1 MRPSTT
7 KRPARG
13 QIRLVRTRTEEVA
26 MSIQDSGST
35 GKAGVKTLAIRL
47 EPETH
52 AQLSL
57 IAQLRG
63 NTITDEIKA
72 ALESH
77 IAGIKTMPDLAAR
90 AGSVLEDIEREALA
104 RRTTIATLF
113 GDEQPA
119 PVAATATP
127 ADQAEPDGGPATGGP
142 ATAGTTAAEPSA
154 RSPRGRKE
162 AGSSGSGSAVK
173 DS

>member
-1 MRPSTT
+1 
-7 KRPARG
+7 
-13 QIRLVRTRTEEVA
+13 
-26 MSIQDSGST
+26 MSIQDTGST

-72 ALESH
+72 ALDAH
-77 IAGIKTMPDLAAR
+77 IAGVKQTPDLAAR
-90 AGSVLEDIEREALA
+90 AGSVLEDIERDALA
-104 RRTTIATLF
+104 RRTAIATLF
-113 GDEQPA
+113 GSEAPA
-119 PVAATATP
+119 
-127 ADQAEPDGGPATGGP
+127 P
-142 ATAGTTAAEPSA
+142 ATAAAASASPAEAATDSTAAAEPSA
-154 RSPRGRKE
+154 RSRGRKDT
-162 AGSSGSGSAVK
+162 SSAGSGSAVK

>member
-1 MRPSTT
+1 
-7 KRPARG
+7 
-13 QIRLVRTRTEEVA
+13 

-35 GKAGVKTLAIRL
+35 GRSGVKTLAIRL

-72 ALESH
+72 ALDAH
-77 IAGIKTMPDLAAR
+77 IAGVKQTPDLAAR
-90 AGSVLEDIEREALA
+90 AGSVLEDIERDALA
-104 RRTTIATLF
+104 RRTAIATLF
-113 GDEQPA
+113 GSQAPA
-119 PVAATATP
+119 
-127 ADQAEPDGGPATGGP
+127 P
-142 ATAGTTAAEPSA
+142 ATAAAAAPVTSADADGTTAAEPSA
-154 RSPRGRKE
+154 RSPRGRKDSV
-162 AGSSGSGSAVK
+162 SSSASGSAVK

>member
-1 MRPSTT
+1 
-7 KRPARG
+7 
-13 QIRLVRTRTEEVA
+13 

-72 ALESH
+72 ALDAH
-77 IAGIKTMPDLAAR
+77 IAGVKQTPDLAAR

-104 RRTTIATLF
+104 RRTAIATLF
-113 GDEQPA
+113 GSEAPA
-119 PVAATATP
+119 PVTTAATP
-127 ADQAEPDGGPATGGP
+127 AAPADADGSPATG
-142 ATAGTTAAEPSA
+142 GTTAAEPSA
-154 RSPRGRKE
+154 RSRGRKDSV
-162 AGSSGSGSAVK
+162 SSSASGSAVK

>member
-1 MRPSTT
+1 
-7 KRPARG
+7 
-13 QIRLVRTRTEEVA
+13 
-26 MSIQDSGST
+26 MSIQDTGST

-72 ALESH
+72 ALEAH
-77 IAGIKTMPDLAAR
+77 IAGIKTMPDLAPR

-104 RRTTIATLF
+104 RRTAIATLF
-113 GDEQPA
+113 GDDQPA
-119 PVAATATP
+119 PAA
-127 ADQAEPDGGPATGGP
+127 
-142 ATAGTTAAEPSA
+142 AAAAP
-154 RSPRGRKE
+154 
-162 AGSSGSGSAVK
+162 
-173 DS
+173 

>member
-1 MRPSTT
+1 
-7 KRPARG
+7 
-13 QIRLVRTRTEEVA
+13 
-26 MSIQDSGST
+26 MSIQDTGST
-35 GKAGVKTLAIRL
+35 GRSGVKTLAIRL

-72 ALESH
+72 ALDAH

-104 RRTTIATLF
+104 RRTAIAALF
-113 GDEQPA
+113 GNEQPA
-119 PVAATATP
+119 PVTTTAP
-127 ADQAEPDGGPATGGP
+127 ASQAEAGGPGTDGSP
-142 ATAGTTAAEPSA
+142 AADPSA
-154 RSPRGRKE
+154 RSPRGRKD
-162 AGSSGSGSAVK
+162 SSGSAVK

>member
-1 MRPSTT
+1 
-7 KRPARG
+7 
-13 QIRLVRTRTEEVA
+13 
-26 MSIQDSGST
+26 MSIQDTGST
-35 GKAGVKTLAIRL
+35 GRSGVKTLAIRL

-72 ALESH
+72 ALDAH
-77 IAGIKTMPDLAAR
+77 IAGIKNMPDLAAR

-104 RRTTIATLF
+104 RRTAIATLF
-113 GDEQPA
+113 GSETAAPA
-119 PVAATATP
+119 AATTTTAAPATQTEAASGPALEATP
-127 ADQAEPDGGPATGGP
+127 
-142 ATAGTTAAEPSA
+142 AAEPSV
-154 RSPRGRKE
+154 RSRGRKDS
-162 AGSSGSGSAVK
+162 ASSGSGSAVK

>member
-1 MRPSTT
+1 
-7 KRPARG
+7 
-13 QIRLVRTRTEEVA
+13 

-72 ALESH
+72 ALDAH
-77 IAGIKTMPDLAAR
+77 ISGVKQTPDLAAR

-104 RRTTIATLF
+104 RRTAIATLF
-113 GDEQPA
+113 GSEAPA
-119 PVAATATP
+119 PATAAAAPPATP
-127 ADQAEPDGGPATGGP
+127 ADADGSPVTG
-142 ATAGTTAAEPSA
+142 GTTAAEPSA
-154 RSPRGRKE
+154 RSRGRKDT
-162 AGSSGSGSAVK
+162 STSGSGSAVK

>member
-1 MRPSTT
+1 
-7 KRPARG
+7 
-13 QIRLVRTRTEEVA
+13 

-35 GKAGVKTLAIRL
+35 GRSGVKTLAIRL
-47 EPETH
+47 EPDTH

-72 ALESH
+72 ALDAH
-77 IAGIKTMPDLAAR
+77 IAGVKQTPELAAR

-104 RRTTIATLF
+104 RRTAIATLF
-113 GDEQPA
+113 GSEAPA
-119 PVAATATP
+119 PAAATAAP
-127 ADQAEPDGGPATGGP
+127 ATQAETPSGQEPDSSPS
-142 ATAGTTAAEPSA
+142 AAEPSA

-162 AGSSGSGSAVK
+162 GSTSGSGSAVK

>member
-1 MRPSTT
+1 
-7 KRPARG
+7 
-13 QIRLVRTRTEEVA
+13 

-72 ALESH
+72 ALDAH
-77 IAGIKTMPDLAAR
+77 IAGVKQTPDLAAR

-104 RRTTIATLF
+104 RRTAIATLF
-113 GDEQPA
+113 GSEAPA
-119 PVAATATP
+119 PATTAAAPATP
-127 ADQAEPDGGPATGGP
+127 ADADGGPAGDS
-142 ATAGTTAAEPSA
+142 TTAAEPSA
-154 RSPRGRKE
+154 RSRGRKDS
-162 AGSSGSGSAVK
+162 ASGSASGSAVK

>member
-1 MRPSTT
+1 
-7 KRPARG
+7 
-13 QIRLVRTRTEEVA
+13 

-35 GKAGVKTLAIRL
+35 GRSGVKTLAIRL

-72 ALESH
+72 ALEAH
-77 IAGIKTMPDLAAR
+77 IAGIKNMPDLAAR

-104 RRTTIATLF
+104 RRTAIATLF
-113 GDEQPA
+113 GSEAPA
-119 PVAATATP
+119 PVITTAATP
-127 ADQAEPDGGPATGGP
+127 ANQAGTDSGPEPEGPATDS
-142 ATAGTTAAEPSA
+142 TAAEPST
-154 RSPRGRKE
+154 RSPRGRRD
-162 AGSSGSGSAVK
+162 SSSGGSGSAVK